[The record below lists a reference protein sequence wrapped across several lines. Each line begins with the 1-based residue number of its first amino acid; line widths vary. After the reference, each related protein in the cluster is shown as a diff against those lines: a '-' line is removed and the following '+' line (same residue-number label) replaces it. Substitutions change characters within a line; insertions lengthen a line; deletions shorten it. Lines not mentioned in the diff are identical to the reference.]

1 MSSFSKKG
9 LLTIAILLL
18 SIGALWVV
26 RILSHSTPSK
36 SSGSTG
42 NLHCSPIYQ
51 SVIAG
56 DTVTLSATGGSG
68 VYTWV
73 AEDAEHGSGSGDTF
87 TTRYMHGSVDGD
99 PQRKPV
105 VLQSGN
111 DIAFCEVYVT
121 EATFAQG
128 ATTPPLR
135 CLPLYQTLF
144 QGQEAR
150 IIATG
155 GSGTYAWNTNSG
167 NPASGTG
174 TLFRVTPQE
183 GTVHHTVRVSTS
195 GHIAECGIGVIQTP
209 LP

>member
-1 MSSFSKKG
+1 MSPSSRK
-9 LLTIAILLL
+9 TILVGAILLF
-18 SIGALWVV
+18 SVGALWTA
-26 RILSHSTPSK
+26 RILSTSSPSR
-36 SSGSTG
+36 SSGSSG
-42 NLHCSPIYQ
+42 SLRCSPIYQ

-73 AEDAEHGSGSGDTF
+73 AEDAEQSSGSGSTF

-99 PQRKPV
+99 PQRKPI
-105 VLQSGN
+105 VLQSGD

-135 CLPLYQTLF
+135 CLPLYQTVF

-155 GSGTYAWNTNSG
+155 GTGTYTWSTNSG
-167 NPASGTG
+167 NPTGGTG
-174 TLFRVTPQE
+174 TSFRTTPQA
-183 GTVHHTVRVSTS
+183 GTIHHAVRVSAS
-195 GHIAECGIGVIQTP
+195 GNIAECGIGVIQTP